1 MFEFKTVRE
10 LFEMVLNGEDYES
23 ESLEYVELEGWVRTN
38 RCSGKVGFMALND
51 GTYFRS
57 CQIVYTEDLE
67 TFAQAK
73 KITTGSAIKI
83 MGQFKLT
90 PDGKQP
96 FEIEAKEIIVE
107 GMCDTDYPLQKKRHS
122 LEYLREIPHL
132 RPKANTF
139 YAIFRLRS
147 ILSMAIHEFFQS
159 QGFVY
164 VHTPII
170 TGNDGEGAGEMFR
183 ATTIDNTEF
192 DKDFFGKE
200 AFLTVTGQLHVE
212 AFCMAFR
219 DVYTFG
225 PAFRA
230 ENSHT
235 SRHASEFWMIEPEI
249 AFADLEDDMDLIE
262 DMIKFCIDYVLE
274 NASEEMKFFESMIDK
289 ECIERITKVRNSEF
303 KRMTYTEA
311 IDILQKADVKFGAKV
326 YWGMDLESEHER
338 YICEEVVK
346 GPVFLTDYPKE
357 IKAFYMRLNDDG
369 KTVAACDLLVP
380 GIGELVGGS
389 QREERYE
396 VLEKIMDEKGMAKDG
411 LQWYMDLRRFG
422 GCKHA
427 GFGLGFDRF
436 LMYLTGIQNIRDV
449 EPYPRTPNNLKF

>member
-1 MFEFKTVRE
+1 MFEFITVRE
-10 LFEMVLNGEDYES
+10 LYE
-23 ESLEYVELEGWVRTN
+23 LYINDRNQLDGIEYVELQGWIRTN
-38 RCSGKVGFMALND
+38 RNSGKVGFLALND
-51 GTYFRS
+51 GTYFKNV
-57 CQIVYTEDLE
+57 QVVYLDEIIDNYE
-67 TFAQAK
+67 EASH
-73 KITTGSAIKI
+73 ISTGSAVKVT
-83 MGQFKLT
+83 GKLKLT

-96 FEIEAKEIIVE
+96 FEIEATHLV
-107 GMCDTDYPLQKKRHS
+107 
-122 LEYLREIPHL
+122 REIPHL
-132 RPKANTF
+132 RPRANTF

-147 ILSMAIHEFFQS
+147 VLSMAIHEFFQN

-170 TGNDGEGAGEMFR
+170 TSNDGEGAGEMFR
-183 ATTIDNTEF
+183 ATTIDDTEF

-200 AFLTVTGQLHVE
+200 AYLTVTGQLHVE
-212 AFCMAFR
+212 AFALTYR

-230 ENSHT
+230 ENSNT

-262 DMIKFCIDYVLE
+262 DMVKYCIDYVLD
-274 NASEEMKFFESMIDK
+274 NAPEEMKFFESMIDK
-289 ECIERITKVRNSEF
+289 ECIKRIKAVRDSDF

-311 IDILQKADVKFGAKV
+311 IDYLLKADVKFENKV
-326 YWGMDLESEHER
+326 EWGMDLNSEHER
-338 YICEEVVK
+338 YICEKIVG

-389 QREERYE
+389 QREERYD
-396 VLEKIMDEKGMAKDG
+396 VLEKIMDEKGMAKEG

-436 LMYLTGIQNIRDV
+436 LMYLTGMQNIRDV
-449 EPYPRTPNNLKF
+449 EPFPRTPRNLKF